1 MKPAHFII
9 ILLIAF
15 SSGCGVPGLSHK
27 SSPLIGGIAPSETM
41 EVEYSSVGCFH
52 RSHYKL
58 AFTRLDGRIRVTG
71 VDLFP
76 PAKRRLLNRSE
87 GKEMQLGPKTLSKH
101 EIIRLDR
108 LLAYYRKPSD
118 SLSVSTTSES
128 IKITHR
134 TSAGIVGTESY
145 SDHSG
150 GIYDQWGLLTI
161 PDLVSKMQPEDP

>member
-9 ILLIAF
+9 LLSIAF
-15 SSGCGVPGLSHK
+15 SAGCSVPGLSHK
-27 SSPLIGGIAPSETM
+27 SSPLISGIARGETL

-58 AFTRLDGRIRVTG
+58 AFARPDGRIRVTG

-76 PAKRRLLNRSE
+76 PARRRFSNRSE
-87 GKEMQLGPKTLSKH
+87 AKEMQLEPKTLSRH

-118 SLSVSTTSES
+118 PLSDSTTSES

-134 TSAGIVGTESY
+134 TARASSAPSRIPITAVGFTT
-145 SDHSG
+145 SG
-150 GIYDQWGLLTI
+150 GC
-161 PDLVSKMQPEDP
+161 